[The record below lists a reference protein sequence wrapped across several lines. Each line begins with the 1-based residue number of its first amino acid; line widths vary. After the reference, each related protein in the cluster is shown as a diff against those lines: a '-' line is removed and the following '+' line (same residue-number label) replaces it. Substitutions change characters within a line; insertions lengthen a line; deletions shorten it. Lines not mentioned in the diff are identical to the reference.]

1 MRLLRYDLMTQT
13 SDQYAP
19 SGTGMRVA
27 RVAIRFGL
35 PAVGIMVAMTVAAVT
50 HHRLI
55 EARAPGRL
63 FRWGLEAFEAGQL
76 DPVVVAADALRGAPG
91 FEPHVH
97 LLEGMVALRMG
108 RLVEAI
114 EEFGHAK
121 DHPELASQVYAL
133 SGEALY
139 RLRQFRDAERI
150 LHQALAADP
159 QQLHAHRYLAML
171 YCDLGAMT
179 LAERHLLAVA
189 EAAPTDPRPHRLL
202 GVIHKDYEL
211 YQRAVDDYRQS
222 LARDPH
228 QADDEAIRLELAE
241 CLVKLRNF
249 DEALAEIQ
257 RCPPSGRRLAIEAE
271 CRYGQGDRAAA
282 SRLVEEA
289 LRLEPRHLD
298 ALLLKASVQL
308 DSGDTAG
315 AIRTL
320 EEART
325 YHPTAYRVRYK
336 LTQAYQRAGRAEDA
350 QREAQ
355 ATKEYRDLI
364 TRFADLH
371 QEAIARPDDLEVR
384 YQLGV
389 TAQRL
394 GRPDLAEAWFTV
406 VLAMDPQH
414 TAARQALTSLK
425 P

>member
-1 MRLLRYDLMTQT
+1 MATPTIPKANHVSAVGRAIRSGMRL
-13 SDQYAP
+13 
-19 SGTGMRVA
+19 
-27 RVAIRFGL
+27 GL
-35 PAVGIMVAMTVAAVT
+35 PAAGLLVAMVATAVI
-50 HHRLI
+50 HHWLI
-55 EARAPGRL
+55 ESRAPRRL
-63 FRWGLEAFEAGQL
+63 FQWGCEAFEAGEL
-76 DPVVVAADALRGAPG
+76 DPVVVAADGLRGVPA

-97 LLEGMVALRMG
+97 LLEGMVALRTG
-108 RLVEAI
+108 RLIEAI
-114 EEFGHAK
+114 QEFGHAK
-121 DHPELASQVYAL
+121 DHPELAGRAYAL

-139 RLRQFRDAERI
+139 RLRRFRDAERI
-150 LHQALAADP
+150 LNQALAIDP
-159 QQLHAHRYLAML
+159 QQLHARRYLAML

-179 LAERHLLAVA
+179 LAEQHLLAVA
-189 EAAPTDPRPHRLL
+189 QAAPTDPRPHRLL
-202 GVIHKDYEL
+202 GLIHKDYEL

-228 QADDEAIRLELAE
+228 QPDDESIRLELAE
-241 CLVKLRNF
+241 CLVKLRHF

-257 RCPPSGRRLAIEAE
+257 RCRRSGRRLAIEAE
-271 CRYGQGDRAAA
+271 CRYGQGDRAEAA
-282 SRLVEEA
+282 RLVDEA
-289 LRLEPRHLD
+289 LRLSPRLLD
-298 ALLLKASVQL
+298 ALLLKGSLQL
-308 DSGDTAG
+308 DAGDTAG

-325 YHPTAYRVRYK
+325 HHPTAYRVRYK
-336 LTQAYQRAGRAEDA
+336 LTQAYQRAGRQEDA
-350 QREAQ
+350 RREAQ

-414 TAARQALTSLK
+414 AAARRAMASLK
-425 P
+425 PQP

>member
-1 MRLLRYDLMTQT
+1 MGKVTEIRSEQAPPRARGIRRTLRAAL
-13 SDQYAP
+13 P
-19 SGTGMRVA
+19 VA
-27 RVAIRFGL
+27 GILGAI
-35 PAVGIMVAMTVAAVT
+35 AAAAIA
-50 HHRLI
+50 HHLLI
-55 EARAPGRL
+55 ESQAPERL
-63 FRWGLEAFEAGQL
+63 FRWGLEGFEAGQL

-97 LLEGMVALRMG
+97 LLEGMVALRTG
-108 RLVEAI
+108 QLVEAI
-114 EEFGHAK
+114 QEFGHAK
-121 DHPELASQVYAL
+121 DHPQLAGQAYAL

-139 RLRQFRDAERI
+139 RLRRFRDAERI
-150 LHQALAADP
+150 LNQALAIDP
-159 QQLHAHRYLAML
+159 QQLHARRYLAML

-179 LAERHLLAVA
+179 LAEQHLLAVA
-189 EAAPTDPRPHRLL
+189 EAAPADPRPHRLL
-202 GVIHKDYEL
+202 GLIHKDYEL

-222 LARDPH
+222 LARNPH
-228 QADDEAIRLELAE
+228 QPDEEAIRLELAE
-241 CLVKLRNF
+241 CLVKLRHF
-249 DEALAEIQ
+249 DEALAEVSS
-257 RCPPSGRRLAIEAE
+257 CPSSGRRLAIEAE

-289 LRLEPRHLD
+289 LRLAPRHLD
-298 ALLLKASVQL
+298 ALLLKASLQL
-308 DSGDTAG
+308 DAGDARG

-336 LTQAYQRAGRAEDA
+336 LTQAYQRAGRHEDA

-414 TAARQALTSLK
+414 AAARKALTALNQ
-425 P
+425 

>member
-1 MRLLRYDLMTQT
+1 MGNMAGTQDRHALREGRSM
-13 SDQYAP
+13 AK
-19 SGTGMRVA
+19 
-27 RVAIRFGL
+27 AIRVGL
-35 PAVGIMVAMTVAAVT
+35 LAAGIVAAMVGAALT
-50 HHRLI
+50 HHWLI
-55 EARAPGRL
+55 EARAPGWL
-63 FRWGLEAFEAGQL
+63 FYWGLEAFEAGEL
-76 DPVVVAADALRGAPG
+76 DPVVVAADGLRGTPG

-108 RLVEAI
+108 RLIEAI
-114 EEFGHAK
+114 QEFGHAK
-121 DHPELASQVYAL
+121 DHPQLAGLAYAL

-150 LHQALAADP
+150 LNQALAIDP
-159 QQLHAHRYLAML
+159 QQLHARRYLAML

-179 LAERHLLAVA
+179 LAEHHLLAVA
-189 EAAPTDPRPHRLL
+189 EAAPSDPRPHRLL
-202 GVIHKDYEL
+202 GLIHKDYEL

-222 LARDPH
+222 LARNPH
-228 QADDEAIRLELAE
+228 QTDDEAIRLELAE

-249 DEALAEIQ
+249 DEALEEIE
-257 RCPPSGRRLAIEAE
+257 RCPSSGRRLAIEAE
-271 CRYGQGDRAAA
+271 CRYGKGDRAEA

-289 LRLEPRHLD
+289 LRLAPRHLD
-298 ALLLKASVQL
+298 ALLLKATLQL

-325 YHPTAYRVRYK
+325 HHPTTYRVRYK
-336 LTQAYQRAGRAEDA
+336 LTQAYQRAGRQEDA
-350 QREAQ
+350 KREAQ

-406 VLAMDPQH
+406 VLAMDPNH
-414 TAARQALTSLK
+414 TAARQALASLK
-425 P
+425 R

>member
-1 MRLLRYDLMTQT
+1 MGNMAGTQDRHALREGRSM
-13 SDQYAP
+13 
-19 SGTGMRVA
+19 GR
-27 RVAIRFGL
+27 AIRFGL
-35 PAVGIMVAMTVAAVT
+35 PAASIVAAMVAAALT
-50 HHRLI
+50 HHWLI
-55 EARAPGRL
+55 ETRAPGWL
-63 FRWGLEAFEAGQL
+63 FHWGLEAFEAGEL
-76 DPVVVAADALRGAPG
+76 DPVVVAADGLRGAPG

-114 EEFGHAK
+114 QEFGHAR
-121 DHPELASQVYAL
+121 DHPQLAGLAYAL

-150 LHQALAADP
+150 LNQALAIDP

-179 LAERHLLAVA
+179 LAEHHLLAVA
-189 EAAPTDPRPHRLL
+189 EAAPSDPRPHRLL
-202 GVIHKDYEL
+202 GLIHKDYEL

-222 LARDPH
+222 LARNPH
-228 QADDEAIRLELAE
+228 QTDDEAIRLELAE

-249 DEALAEIQ
+249 DEALEEIE

-271 CRYGQGDRAAA
+271 CRYGKGDRAEA

-289 LRLEPRHLD
+289 LRLAPRHLD
-298 ALLLKASVQL
+298 ALLLKATLQL
-308 DSGDTAG
+308 DCGDTAG

-325 YHPTAYRVRYK
+325 HHPTAYRVRYK
-336 LTQAYQRAGRAEDA
+336 LTQAYQRAGRQEDA
-350 QREAQ
+350 KREAQ

-406 VLAMDPQH
+406 VLAMDPNH
-414 TAARQALTSLK
+414 TAARQALASLK
-425 P
+425 R

>member
-1 MRLLRYDLMTQT
+1 M
-13 SDQYAP
+13 
-19 SGTGMRVA
+19 
-27 RVAIRFGL
+27 RFGL
-35 PAVGIMVAMTVAAVT
+35 PAAAILAAMAAAAVT
-50 HHRLI
+50 HHWLT
-55 EARAPGRL
+55 EAQAPGRL
-63 FRWGLEAFEAGQL
+63 FQWGREAFEANQL
-76 DPVVVAADALRGAPG
+76 DPVVVAADGLRGAPG

-121 DHPELASQVYAL
+121 DHPDLAGQAYAL

-150 LHQALAADP
+150 LNEALAIDP

-189 EAAPTDPRPHRLL
+189 EADPADPRPHRLL
-202 GVIHKDYEL
+202 GLIHKDYEL

-222 LARDPH
+222 LARNPQ

-282 SRLVEEA
+282 ERLVEEA
-289 LRLEPRHLD
+289 LRLQPRHLE

-325 YHPTAYRVRYK
+325 HHPTAYRVRYK
-336 LTQAYQRAGRAEDA
+336 LTQAYQRAGRLEDA
-350 QREAQ
+350 KREAQ

-414 TAARQALTSLK
+414 AAARQALASLK
-425 P
+425 R